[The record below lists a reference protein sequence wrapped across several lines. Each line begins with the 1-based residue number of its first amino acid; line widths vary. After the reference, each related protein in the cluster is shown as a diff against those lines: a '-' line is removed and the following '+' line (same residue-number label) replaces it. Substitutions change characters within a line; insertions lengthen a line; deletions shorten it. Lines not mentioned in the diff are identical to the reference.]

1 MVCLQLRHYLQLAV
15 SPLTLNGCKDL
26 TFSLKNPSNL
36 KCRAVASSFT
46 HLAQVKQPGDNC
58 VQVEGNGLLQGE
70 AHGMVMSGQR
80 VFSHKVLVNSRAE
93 SQTCVFASG
102 QHPTD
107 KEVKLHCTLLR
118 VAVFRSM
125 SML

>member
-1 MVCLQLRHYLQLAV
+1 MVGLQLQQYVQLAV
-15 SPLTLNGCKDL
+15 SPLTLNGCKDS

-46 HLAQVKQPGDNC
+46 DLTQVKQPG

-70 AHGMVMSGQR
+70 AHGMVKSGQR
-80 VFSHKVLVNSRAE
+80 VISHQVLVISRAE

-102 QHPTD
+102 
-107 KEVKLHCTLLR
+107 
-118 VAVFRSM
+118 
-125 SML
+125 